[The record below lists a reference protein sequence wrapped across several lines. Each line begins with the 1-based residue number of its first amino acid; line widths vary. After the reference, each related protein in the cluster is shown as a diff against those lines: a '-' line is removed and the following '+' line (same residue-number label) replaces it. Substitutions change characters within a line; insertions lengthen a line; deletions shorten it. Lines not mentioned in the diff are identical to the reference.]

1 MPAAMVTGAS
11 RGIGAA
17 CAERLAREGWDVAVG
32 YGSDAEAAA
41 EVADRV
47 REAGR
52 EAVTVGAD
60 ARDPAAAERSVAEA
74 ERALGPLAAVVTS
87 AGLTRDALAV
97 RMDPATWAEPI
108 AVNLTGAFLSLR
120 AALAG
125 MRARGSGCAVAIG
138 SVVGRTGNAGQA
150 NYAASKAGLI
160 ALVRTLA
167 RELGPAGLRVNAVAP
182 GFVRTRLTDVLD
194 EEQTRALLART
205 ALARLGDPEDI
216 AGPVAFLCSER
227 ASFVSGAVLDVDG
240 GLAL

>member
-1 MPAAMVTGAS
+1 VGYAS
-11 RGIGAA
+11 DADA
-17 CAERLAREGWDVAVG
+17 AERVAERVRAAGRAAITVGGDARE
-32 YGSDAEAAA
+32 AEAA
-41 EVADRV
+41 
-47 REAGR
+47 
-52 EAVTVGAD
+52 
-60 ARDPAAAERSVAEA
+60 ERAVAET

-97 RMDPATWAEPI
+97 RMDVATWTEPI
-108 AVNLTGAFLSLR
+108 AVNLTGAFHSLR
-120 AALAG
+120 AALAA
-125 MRARGSGCAVAIG
+125 MTARGAGCAVAIG

-150 NYAASKAGLI
+150 NYAASKAGLV
-160 ALVRTLA
+160 ALVRSLA

-194 EEQTRALLART
+194 EERTAALLRRT
-205 ALARLGDPEDI
+205 ALARLGYPEDI